1 MSFKSKISIIF
12 ILGFV
17 ASILAASPLM
27 AVVAL
32 FALGC
37 AQSFKTGY
45 AYLLPNIDIVG
56 ACQAIQKEME
66 TLAGQNYAYN
76 LKRKTGAL
84 DFITSP
90 ENGGVDAKL
99 ISYQEGRKIAKL
111 HVLYDQRTK
120 PCQILS
126 DEDSNVCDAGATPV
140 RKEATITISNH
151 LKTPV
156 RAYNN
161 QDMIAL
167 CKDTQG
173 FIRSRALSDFRAAHE
188 FFSER
193 ILATLDNAIGINK
206 EWDGT
211 ETAAGQYKDLQLLA
225 TESSQRIPKPGN
237 FAEMLEDYMN
247 NQLNGTPAIIGQGNF
262 AMFAKLHQMSCCNA
276 TTPYGDADIAGDARF
291 YLDQA
296 ANTVL
301 GANKVIMAAYNAIQL
316 LTFNEN
322 RNINLVDKTQ
332 AHIVVPDPLGYPFD
346 WNLDFYF
353 DKCEKVWKSQYSL
366 LWGTFQTFQDDAFSA
381 DGEAESP
388 DASPDCDDDLD
399 GMNGIF
405 GYHITAA

>member
-1 MSFKSKISIIF
+1 M
-12 ILGFV
+12 
-17 ASILAASPLM
+17 AA
-27 AVVAL
+27 VAL

-37 AQSFKTGY
+37 AQSFNTGF
-45 AYLLPNIDIVG
+45 AFVGLPNIDIVG

-66 TLAGQNYAYN
+66 TLAGENYAYN

-126 DEDSNVCDAGATPV
+126 DEDSTVCDTGAEPV
-140 RKEATITISNH
+140 RKEATIEISNH

-161 QDMIAL
+161 QDMVAL
-167 CKDTQG
+167 CKDTSS

-193 ILATLDNAIGINK
+193 ILAALDNAIGTND

-211 ETAAGQYKDLQLLA
+211 TTAAGQYKDIQLLA

-262 AMFAKLHQMSCCNA
+262 AMFAKLHKLSCCNSA
-276 TTPYGDADIAGDARF
+276 TPYGAADIDGDARF

-296 ANTVL
+296 ANSVL
-301 GANKVIMAAYNAIQL
+301 GSNKIIMAAYKAIQL

-322 RNINLVDKTQ
+322 RNININTPTQ

-353 DKCEKVWKSQYSL
+353 DNCTKTWKSQYSL
-366 LWGTFQTFQDDAFSA
+366 LWGTFQTFQADSFGA
-381 DGEAESP
+381 DGEGESP
-388 DASPDCDDDLD
+388 DSSPDCADELD
-399 GMNGIF
+399 GMTGIF
-405 GYHITAA
+405 GYNITAA